1 MKVSVKLKS
10 FFNSEAFYLYSIK
23 YCLYI
28 QIRDQVLAIICMSR
42 DPAVLIARRKIL
54 GCQIKSMNVA

>member
-10 FFNSEAFYLYSIK
+10 FFNSEVFYLYSNIVSISK
-23 YCLYI
+23 LE
-28 QIRDQVLAIICMSR
+28 IICMSR

-54 GCQIKSMNVA
+54 RCQIKSMNVA